1 MPDVRSFLNPKTV
14 AVVGVSHDTK
24 KVGRIIYTQ
33 LLGKKK
39 KVFGI
44 NPKIRSLNGNKIYP
58 SLAQLNVPC
67 DLVVYAVPADVV
79 LTELTKAARLGYKN
93 HLIISAGFEE
103 AGIIGKDRA
112 KTLKKIIEEYS
123 LNVQGPN
130 CLGNIS
136 PVNNL
141 NVSFGGFPNKG
152 NIGIISQS
160 GAIGTAFLDWTKQEG
175 FGISH
180 FISLGN
186 KISLSENEFLPF
198 LAKDDNTKI
207 IGLYLE
213 NLADGKKLMEI
224 ARKIKKPIVILKA
237 GQTEEAKIAVTSHTG
252 VLAGSFAAQHAAFSQ
267 NNIIEAGNLEEF
279 FNLLKILSFE
289 FDELNFENTVI
300 LTNAGG
306 PGVLAVDFFTEHN
319 LHLKSVSDHIKKNL
333 KRILPS
339 SSSLNNPIDLLGD
352 ADVNRFKNVI
362 SLLSE
367 EFTKILLF
375 IILTPQENTNLI
387 GIVKTII
394 FFKTKVRGILLVS
407 IIGGKRRE
415 EPLSLL
421 AQKQIPAFSF
431 FEDAVVC
438 LAKIKTYQDNLKNSN
453 QPSPKPVSINLSPV
467 EKKFIRKNLGK
478 TNFLSEELVLKIA
491 SLYKFPLPYTRLC
504 NSFKEAEL
512 FVDRYGF
519 PVVLKVSDP
528 SIIHRNLAGGVFL
541 DIKTKTELT
550 IKYDIL
556 RNLSKKIIIQ
566 EMIVPEAEII
576 VGAKKNS
583 DFGHLLMFGSGGIHT
598 EYLKDVSFATT
609 PLSYLNMLS
618 LIKRTKISSL
628 LSDKN
633 LFWPIFGSL
642 SNLLSDFPE
651 IEEVDLNPIVLR
663 KGKLYCVDFKI
674 KI

>member
-1 MPDVRSFLNPKTV
+1 MPDVQSFLNPKTV

-24 KVGRIIYTQ
+24 KIGRIIYSQ
-33 LLGKKK
+33 LLRKKK

-44 NPKIRSLNGNKIYP
+44 NPKTRSLDGNKIYS
-58 SLAQLNVPC
+58 SLGQLKIPC

-79 LTELTKAARLGYKN
+79 LIELVKAAQLGYKN

-103 AGIIGKDRA
+103 AGVVGKDRA
-112 KTLKKIIEEYS
+112 KILKKVIEEYS

-141 NVSFGGFPNKG
+141 NVSFGGFPNNG
-152 NIGIISQS
+152 NVGIISQS
-160 GAIGTAFLDWTKQEG
+160 GAIGTAFLDWAKQEG

-186 KISLSENEFLPF
+186 KIDLSENEFLPF
-198 LAKDDNTKI
+198 LAKEDNTKI

-224 ARKIKKPIVILKA
+224 AKAVKKPIVILKA
-237 GQTEEAKIAVTSHTG
+237 GQTEEARIAVTSHTG
-252 VLAGSFAAQHAAFSQ
+252 VLAGSFAAQHAAFRQ

-289 FDELNFENTVI
+289 FNELNFENAVI
-300 LTNAGG
+300 VTNAGG

-319 LHLKSVSDHIKKNL
+319 LRLKTLGDNL
-333 KRILPS
+333 KRNLSLILPS

-352 ADVNRFKNVI
+352 ADVKRFKNVI
-362 SLLSE
+362 SLLCQHL
-367 EFTKILLF
+367 TKILLF
-375 IILTPQENTNLI
+375 VILTPQENTDLI
-387 GIVKTII
+387 GIAKTLILFRNKI
-394 FFKTKVRGILLVS
+394 RGILLVS
-407 IIGGKRRE
+407 IIGGRRRE
-415 EPLSLL
+415 EPLILL

-431 FEDAVVC
+431 FEDAVIC
-438 LAKIKTYQDNLKNSN
+438 LSKIKTYHDNLKNSN
-453 QPSPKPVSINLSPV
+453 QSSPKPVSINLSA
-467 EKKFIRKNLGK
+467 KQKDLIRRDLGK
-478 TNFLSEELVLKIA
+478 TNFLSEESVLKIA
-491 SLYKFPLPYTRLC
+491 SYYKFPLPHTRLC
-504 NSFKEAEL
+504 NGFKDAEL
-512 FVDRYGF
+512 FADRYGF

-528 SIIHRNLAGGVFL
+528 SIIHRNQAGGVFL

-556 RNLSKKIIIQ
+556 KNLSKKIIIQ
-566 EMIVPEAEII
+566 EMVAPEAEVI
-576 VGAKKNS
+576 VGAKKDS

-609 PLSYLNMLS
+609 PLSYLNMLN

-628 LSDKN
+628 ISEKK

-642 SNLLSDFPE
+642 SCLLSDFPE
-651 IEEVDLNPIVLR
+651 IEEVDLNPVALR
-663 KGKLYCVDFKI
+663 KSKLYCVDIKI

>member
-1 MPDVRSFLNPKTV
+1 MPDVRNFLNPKTI
-14 AVVGVSHDTK
+14 AVVGVSHDSK
-24 KVGRIIYTQ
+24 KIGRIIYSQ
-33 LLGKKK
+33 LLRKKK
-39 KVFGI
+39 NVFGI

-58 SLAQLNVPC
+58 SLGQLKTPC

-79 LTELTKAARLGYKN
+79 LTELVKAAQLGYKN

-103 AGIIGKDRA
+103 AGAIGKNRA
-112 KTLKKIIEEYS
+112 RILKKIIAEYS

-152 NIGIISQS
+152 NVGIISQS
-160 GAIGTAFLDWTKQEG
+160 GAIGTAFLDWAKQEG
-175 FGISH
+175 FGISY

-186 KISLSENEFLPF
+186 KIALSENEFLPF
-198 LAKDDNTKI
+198 LAKEDNTKI

-224 ARKIKKPIVILKA
+224 AKKIKKPIVILKA

-289 FDELNFENTVI
+289 FNELNFENTVI

-319 LHLKSVSDHIKKNL
+319 LHLKSVSDNIKKNL
-333 KRILPS
+333 RRILPP

-367 EFTKILLF
+367 QLTKILLF
-375 IILTPQENTNLI
+375 IILTPQENTDLI
-387 GIVKTII
+387 GIIKTII
-394 FFKTKVRGILLVS
+394 SFRTKVRGILLVS

-431 FEDAVVC
+431 FEDAVAC
-438 LAKIKTYQDNLKNSN
+438 LAKIKTYHDNLKNSN
-453 QPSPKPVSINLSPV
+453 RPSPKPITINLSQKV
-467 EKKFIRKNLGK
+467 KKLIRRDLGK

-491 SLYKFPLPYTRLC
+491 SLYKFPLPHTRLC
-504 NSFKEAEL
+504 NSFKEAEI
-512 FVDRYGF
+512 FADRYGF

-541 DIKTKTELT
+541 DIKTKTELA

-556 RNLSKKIIIQ
+556 KNLAKKIIIQ

-598 EYLKDVSFATT
+598 EYLKDVSFAVT

-628 LSDKN
+628 LSDKK

-642 SNLLSDFPE
+642 SSFLSDFPE

-674 KI
+674 KV